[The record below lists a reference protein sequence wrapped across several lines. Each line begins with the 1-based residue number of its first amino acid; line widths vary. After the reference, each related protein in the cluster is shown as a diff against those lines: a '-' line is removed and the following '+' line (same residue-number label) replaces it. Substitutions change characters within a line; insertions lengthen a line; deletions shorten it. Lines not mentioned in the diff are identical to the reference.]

1 MYIYIYIYITKVLE
15 DLLILA
21 GVAPS
26 VAAADVT
33 NSMQVE
39 TALAAAMTPLDAERD
54 EHGRSPRS
62 FLLWPH
68 V

>member
-1 MYIYIYIYITKVLE
+1 MLE

-33 NSMQVE
+33 NAMQVE

-54 EHGRSPRS
+54 EHGRSVVT
-62 FLLWPH
+62 LLSMLLTKPLCY
-68 V
+68 